1 MSIMSKKTRINLY
14 LDEAIGE
21 AFKRFCKS
29 KNRSYSEVAEG
40 LFYRLLSTPQSSDS
54 STLNTIQERI
64 HEDAVHAF
72 RQVYEAQR
80 QEVIDTAVRSSDSE
94 IEDVSPQI
102 PMPITTTSTQEV
114 NHGAPRTRRLSKR
127 SISR

>member
-1 MSIMSKKTRINLY
+1 MSQKTRINLY
-14 LDEAIGE
+14 LDSSVGE

-29 KNRSYSEVAEG
+29 KNRSYSEILEPII
-40 LFYRLLSTPQSSDS
+40 YRILSTPQSSDS

-80 QEVIDTAVRSSDSE
+80 QEVIDTAITDSE
-94 IEDVSPQI
+94 ADVSDVSPTI
-102 PMPITTTSTQEV
+102 PYPTSTQEV
-114 NHGAPRTRRLSKR
+114 NHYGTRTRTNRLSKR
-127 SISR
+127 A

>member
-1 MSIMSKKTRINLY
+1 MKTRINLY
-14 LDEAIGE
+14 LNESTGE
-21 AFKRFCKS
+21 AFKRYCKS
-29 KNRSYSEVAEG
+29 HRMSYSDVMET
-40 LFYRLLSTPQSSDS
+40 LIYRFLISPQSSTS
-54 STLNTIQERI
+54 HSESNLTAVQSQI

-94 IEDVSPQI
+94 IDDVSPTI

-114 NHGAPRTRRLSKR
+114 NNHGTRTRRLSKR
-127 SISR
+127 AECR